1 MEVKNIF
8 KELKSDLPAGIV
20 VFFAAVPLCP
30 GIALASAAPLFAG
43 IIAGVVGDIIL
54 RQ

>member
-20 VFFAAVPLCP
+20 VFFSAVPLCP

-43 IIAGVVGDIIL
+43 VVGDIIL
-54 RQ
+54 RH